1 MPNDFSCIRNC
12 VITESGVINNG
23 IVNPMSITRL
33 FYECSE
39 DDEELEP
46 ITKPWRVVI
55 ANSVRK
61 CDVEFPKPTGIAMD
75 DYNFYYSKF
84 VEVKV
89 GNFLEF
95 FMKILSIFQCVRK
108 ENFLNCPEMSHY
120 DKCQMMK
127 EFMMSCKSTNSDYLH
142 EIFFEDFYYREKE
155 ERAGNYRGMLYDEF

>member
-61 CDVEFPKPTGIAMD
+61 CDVEFPKPTGIATD

-95 FMKILSIFQCVRK
+95 S
-108 ENFLNCPEMSHY
+108 
-120 DKCQMMK
+120 
-127 EFMMSCKSTNSDYLH
+127 
-142 EIFFEDFYYREKE
+142 
-155 ERAGNYRGMLYDEF
+155 